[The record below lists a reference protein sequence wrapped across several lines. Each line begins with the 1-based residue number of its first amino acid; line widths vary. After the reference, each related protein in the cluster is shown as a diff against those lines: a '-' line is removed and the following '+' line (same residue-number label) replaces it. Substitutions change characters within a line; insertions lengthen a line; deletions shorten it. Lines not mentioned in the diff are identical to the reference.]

1 MNRFYHLCW
10 FCCFILAKLDE
21 EIHQADLVYLDCS
34 YYVSILLLSVFLHLR
49 AISEG
54 TSLLLVQDS
63 GVMLNFKTF
72 SFQLVTTGDRTGGQ
86 TGDIITANFTANIT
100 AIVVSPQYQVALY
113 MRTRQVISKG
123 KDGFLEVSIR

>member
-34 YYVSILLLSVFLHLR
+34 YYVSILLLFVFLHLR

-72 SFQLVTTGDRTGGQ
+72 SFQLVTTCDNWGQ
-86 TGDIITANFTANIT
+86 NWGHYHRYF
-100 AIVVSPQYQVALY
+100 Y
-113 MRTRQVISKG
+113 RQHY
-123 KDGFLEVSIR
+123 RH

>member
-34 YYVSILLLSVFLHLR
+34 YYVSILLLFVFLHLR

-72 SFQLVTTGDRTGGQ
+72 SFQLVTTGDRTG
-86 TGDIITANFTANIT
+86 DIITAIFT

-123 KDGFLEVSIR
+123 KDGLLELIHVTC

>member
-34 YYVSILLLSVFLHLR
+34 YYVSILLLFVFLHLR

-72 SFQLVTTGDRTGGQ
+72 SFQLVTTGDRTG
-86 TGDIITANFTANIT
+86 DIIT

-123 KDGFLEVSIR
+123 KDGLLELIHVTC